1 MKNKQTSTDTP
12 FFARLPVVVIGAC
25 ISCLLWGCAF
35 PCIKLG
41 YRYSGVESSDIAGQI
56 MYAGVRFTLAG
67 LLAIIGGSLINRRIL
82 YPRPKAIPKVMLL
95 SLFQTIIQYFF
106 FYIGLAHT
114 SGVSA
119 SIIEATNVFVAVLV
133 AGLVFRMEHVTGR
146 KIIGCIIGFVGVVIV
161 NLNGI
166 GLSAIKGMF
175 SSWSILGEGF
185 IFISTFGY
193 AFSSVILKKFASDEN
208 PVMMSAYQFLFGGL
222 VMLAAGAIMGGKL
235 SFNTAG
241 SILMVLYLAFI
252 SAAAYSLWG
261 TLLKYN
267 PVSRVAIFGFMNPV
281 VGVILSAW
289 LLDEADSIGL
299 MSIVSLVLVCV
310 GICIVN
316 GQSRKKKNSEE

>member
-1 MKNKQTSTDTP
+1 MKNKRDLTDVP
-12 FFARLPVVVIGAC
+12 FFSRLPAVIIGAC
-25 ISCLLWGCAF
+25 ICCFLWGCAF

-41 YRYSGVESSDIAGQI
+41 YRYCGVASEDIASQI

-67 LLAIIGGSLINRRIL
+67 VLAIIGGSLINRRFL

-106 FYIGLAHT
+106 FYIGMAHT

-133 AGLVFRMEHVTGR
+133 AGVIFRLERVTGR
-146 KIIGCIIGFVGVVIV
+146 KVIGCIIGFVGVIIV

-166 GLSAIKGMF
+166 GLDAVKGMF
-175 SSWSILGEGF
+175 RNWSVLGEGF

-193 AFSSVILKKFASDEN
+193 AFSTVILKKFAGDEN

-222 VMLAAGAIMGGKL
+222 VMLAAGAVMGGRL
-235 SFNTAG
+235 SFPDAG
-241 SILMVLYLAFI
+241 SALMVLFLAFI

-267 PVSRVAIFGFMNPV
+267 PVSRVAVFGFMNPV

-289 LLDEADSIGL
+289 LLDEAESIGL

-310 GICIVN
+310 GIFIVN
-316 GQSRKKKNSEE
+316 GQSRKKG